1 MYKDKNIFE
10 SWGERADH
18 GVKVDKNFTCY
29 AFLLTPFTKEDQGDL
44 APKYGSVLVSA
55 RSAADARVVA
65 SQAETCARSG
75 EVAIGDK
82 DLTTNSHSA
91 FRNEKLYG
99 VFQLSAEPIDA
110 PRGVIALER
119 GGFNT

>member
-1 MYKDKNIFE
+1 ML
-10 SWGERADH
+10 
-18 GVKVDKNFTCY
+18 
-29 AFLLTPFTKEDQGDL
+29 FLLTPYTKEDQGEL
-44 APKYGSVLVSA
+44 APQYGSVLVSA

-65 SQAETCARSG
+65 SQAETQARPG

-99 VFQLSAEPIDA
+99 VYQLSTEPVDA